1 MGCDRRQAPSGG
13 RVTLGSEPMKTTTC
27 TCSQPVP
34 VERAE
39 RKGASW
45 TECARCSR
53 PLPVRLLKSA

>member
-1 MGCDRRQAPSGG
+1 MSP
-13 RVTLGSEPMKTTTC
+13 KTC
-27 TCSQPVP
+27 TCAQPIP

-45 TECARCSR
+45 TECARCGR